1 VSTIERYRFAL
12 YVVAVLAGIGS
23 ALFPLWYVFMNGLLL
38 LAIFALAI
46 FALAIISSC
55 AHHWRQQSKKAKIL
69 TNVAQ
74 IFFWTIIVTYA
85 VIIILLIL
93 ALLGMPPGE

>member
-1 VSTIERYRFAL
+1 
-12 YVVAVLAGIGS
+12 
-23 ALFPLWYVFMNGLLL
+23 MNGLLWL
-38 LAIFALAI
+38 GIFALAI
-46 FALAIISSC
+46 VSSC
-55 AHHWRQQSKKAKIL
+55 AYHWRQQSKKAKTL
-69 TNVAQ
+69 TNVAR

>member
-1 VSTIERYRFAL
+1 MSAIVRYRFAL
-12 YVVAVLAGIGS
+12 YVVAVFAGIGS
-23 ALFPLWYVFMNGLLL
+23 ALFLLRYVFMNGLLW
-38 LAIFALAI
+38 LAV

-55 AHHWRQQSKKAKIL
+55 AYHWRQQSKKAKTL
-69 TNVAQ
+69 TNVSQ

-85 VIIILLIL
+85 MIIILLIL